1 MAQPDAESN
10 LNFVGFA
17 VLHNA
22 PKPESAPVI
31 RTLHAAGLRCLMVTG
46 DNMLTACHVAR
57 ECALVGS
64 DDIIAVATCVGDDGG
79 PYHLSLELSDANFH
93 PGLTFVSF
101 TLAFSR
107 VCRYFCVG
115 CSSLLTFRWQS
126 STVQPCSRPSD
137 VKSVT
142 FSLRVGRAASSYCR
156 WWA

>member
-1 MAQPDAESN
+1 MAQPEAESN

-64 DDIIAVATCVGDDGG
+64 DDIIAVATCAGDDGG
-79 PYHLSLELSDANFH
+79 PYHLSLELSDADFH

-101 TLAFSR
+101 TLLFSL
-107 VCRYFCVG
+107 VCRYLCIAHLQMAIFDCPT
-115 CSSLLTFRWQS
+115 LQLTIQRHRRHFLSPGWTS
-126 STVQPCSRPSD
+126 
-137 VKSVT
+137 
-142 FSLRVGRAASSYCR
+142 GE
-156 WWA
+156 